1 MCAKPNCTDHIL
13 YRSLNREL
21 FASLHVCVLNWE
33 LTRRRQIIA
42 VGKWECYE
50 AHTPS
55 CDPGLLQELHWHVL
69 QKKFIVM
76 KCNLYV
82 FICVFVCVFRVR
94 SGAWWWDWW
103 WVCAGWCWSSPSRRP
118 DVALWTRPLRC
129 CAASTTSISPFCSVA
144 SLLSWLLQYHCSHHR
159 PPTNRC
165 VHIHTVNRT
174 IREVSL
180 WKCFAVDTPVML
192 SDENKRREMEKKQRY
207 LKVCLH
213 LTRQPKKPCLSKS
226 KEQRIKIEDRRCF

>member
-1 MCAKPNCTDHIL
+1 MSRTHP
-13 YRSLNREL
+13 
-21 FASLHVCVLNWE
+21 HVTTGCCRNY
-33 LTRRRQIIA
+33 TGTSRR
-42 VGKWECYE
+42 
-50 AHTPS
+50 
-55 CDPGLLQELHWHVL
+55 
-69 QKKFIVM
+69 KFTAM

-82 FICVFVCVFRVR
+82 FICIFVCVFRVR

-129 CAASTTSISPFCSVA
+129 CAVSTTSISPFCSVA
-144 SLLSWLLQYHCSHHR
+144 SLLSWWLQYHCSHHR

-165 VHIHTVNRT
+165 VHIHTENRT

-180 WKCFAVDTPVML
+180 CVLLLIHLLCYLTKIKEERD
-192 SDENKRREMEKKQRY
+192 KKQRY

-213 LTRQPKKPCLSKS
+213 VTRQPKKSCLSKS
-226 KEQRIKIEDRRCF
+226 KGPTKEDRRCF

>member
-33 LTRRRQIIA
+33 LTPRRQIIA

-55 CDPGLLQELHWHVL
+55 CDPGLLQELHWHVF

-82 FICVFVCVFRVR
+82 FMCVFVCVSGCVLGPHGGIGGGCVQDGAGVRLPAGQMWRCGLGPCGAAQRPLPPFRH
-94 SGAWWWDWW
+94 S
-103 WVCAGWCWSSPSRRP
+103 
-118 DVALWTRPLRC
+118 ALWPHCYRGYYSIT
-129 CAASTTSISPFCSVA
+129 AHTTAHP
-144 SLLSWLLQYHCSHHR
+144 
-159 PPTNRC
+159 
-165 VHIHTVNRT
+165 RT
-174 IREVSL
+174 GVYTYI
-180 WKCFAVDTPVML
+180 
-192 SDENKRREMEKKQRY
+192 Q
-207 LKVCLH
+207 
-213 LTRQPKKPCLSKS
+213 
-226 KEQRIKIEDRRCF
+226 